1 VQIFHCKATPTNSP
15 GFMPL
20 QSNSI
25 QPPPFRLP
33 GRFPHEVF

>member
-20 QSNSI
+20 QTTFQLAL
-25 QPPPFRLP
+25 QPACAA
-33 GRFPHEVF
+33 